1 MAKVTLYDG
10 VLARIAADAGE
21 MGLRGALGKAETI
34 LKEDILRRPGSGKI
48 YKRGNVKHQASSP
61 GQPPARDV
69 GNLVANTN
77 ADPHIR
83 EEGDDL
89 VGRVVAN
96 AGYAEA
102 LEKGTERMAARPYLT
117 LLATDHADDLRQAFI
132 EGAKD

>member
-21 MGLRGALGKAETI
+21 KGLRGALSKAETI

-48 YKRGNVKHQASSP
+48 YGKHQASAP
-61 GQPPARDV
+61 GEPPAPDTN
-69 GNLVANTN
+69 NLRSNTN
-77 ADPHIR
+77 ADPNIR
-83 EEGDDL
+83 EEGGDL
-89 VGRVVAN
+89 VGRIVAN

-102 LEKGTERMAARPYLT
+102 LEKGTERIAPRPFLG

>member
-10 VLARIAADAGE
+10 VIARIAAEAGE
-21 MGLRGALGKAETI
+21 KGLRGALGKAETI
-34 LKEDILRRPGSGKI
+34 LKDDILSRPGSGKI
-48 YKRGNVKHQASSP
+48 YGKHQASAP
-61 GQPPARDV
+61 GEPPAPDTN
-69 GNLVANTN
+69 NLRSNTN
-77 ADPHIR
+77 ADPNIR

-102 LEKGTERMAARPYLT
+102 LEKGTERMAPRPFFG
-117 LLATDHADDLRQAFI
+117 LLATDHAEDLRRAFI

>member
-1 MAKVTLYDG
+1 MAKVTLYEG

-21 MGLRGALGKAETI
+21 KGLRGALGKAETI

-48 YKRGNVKHQASSP
+48 YDKHQASAP
-61 GQPPARDV
+61 GEPPAPDTN
-69 GNLVANTN
+69 NLRSSTN
-77 ADPHIR
+77 ADPSIR

-89 VGRVVAN
+89 VGRIVAN

-102 LEKGTERMAARPYLT
+102 LEKGTERMAPRPFLG
-117 LLATDHADDLRQAFI
+117 LLATDHTDDLRQAFI